1 MSVENQRKAHWAKG
15 LEKYMPPIEDF
26 IKYMEENK
34 EKNFEDEAS
43 KYFMKKYPMIK
54 NNMHVKSTMFLIG
67 VKMLVVEG
75 WQEIN
80 DSKLFYEEL
89 ERRLKRL
96 FPKLINKP

>member
-1 MSVENQRKAHWAKG
+1 MSVENQRKAHWAKS

-96 FPKLINKP
+96 FPKLIN